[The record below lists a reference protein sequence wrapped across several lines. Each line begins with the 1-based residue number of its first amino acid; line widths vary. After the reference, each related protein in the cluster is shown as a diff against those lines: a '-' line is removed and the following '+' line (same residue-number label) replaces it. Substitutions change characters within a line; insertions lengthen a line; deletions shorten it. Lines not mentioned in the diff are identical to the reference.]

1 MSEENTAKLKQTKKK
16 LRGGNNVVINPKKE
30 DLMQEKLNPAVAG
43 VREGVSRLRME
54 ALDNLKAKRN
64 EQPIAEGTH
73 NAGPS
78 QPEEVEESVE
88 SKSDDESVVE
98 KQKELAERL
107 KLRMMQ
113 QMTEDHDRKYRGVF
127 IDIADPKN

>member
-1 MSEENTAKLKQTKKK
+1 
-16 LRGGNNVVINPKKE
+16 
-30 DLMQEKLNPAVAG
+30 MQEKLNPAVAG

-88 SKSDDESVVE
+88 SKSDDENVVE

-113 QMTEDHDRKYRGVF
+113 QMTEDHDRKYRGIF